1 MFALCCFFFFKQK
14 TAYEMRIS
22 DWSSDVCSS
31 DLGPR
36 IVDLSA
42 DFRLTDPA
50 VYAEWYGNAHPAPAL
65 LTEAVYGL
73 TEYARGLLPTARIAA
88 CPGCYPT
95 AALLAL
101 LPLVEGHA
109 VDAST
114 ISVFAMSGVSGD
126 RKSTRLN
133 SSH

>member
-1 MFALCCFFFFKQK
+1 
-14 TAYEMRIS
+14 MRIS
-22 DWSSDVCSS
+22 YWSSDVCSS
-31 DLGPR
+31 D
-36 IVDLSA
+36 
-42 DFRLTDPA
+42 
-50 VYAEWYGNAHPAPAL
+50 
-65 LTEAVYGL
+65 L

-114 ISVFAMSGVSGD
+114 ISVFAMSGVSGAG
-126 RKSTRLN
+126 RSLKEANLFPEVAEARSEEHTSELQSLMRISYAVFCLKKK
-133 SSH
+133 HI

>member
-1 MFALCCFFFFKQK
+1 
-14 TAYEMRIS
+14 MRIS
-22 DWSSDVCSS
+22 YWSSDVCSS
-31 DLGPR
+31 D
-36 IVDLSA
+36 
-42 DFRLTDPA
+42 
-50 VYAEWYGNAHPAPAL
+50 
-65 LTEAVYGL
+65 L

-114 ISVFAMSGVSGD
+114 ISVFAMSGVSGAG
-126 RKSTRLN
+126 RSLKEANLFPEVAEAVHPYGIVKHRHMPEIEQAITQ
-133 SSH
+133 SSGRTEESGEGKRGVR

>member
-73 TEYARGLLPTARIAA
+73 TEYARGLLRSEERRVGKE
-88 CPGCYPT
+88 C
-95 AALLAL
+95 
-101 LPLVEGHA
+101 V
-109 VDAST
+109 ST
-114 ISVFAMSGVSGD
+114 CRSRWSP
-126 RKSTRLN
+126 
-133 SSH
+133 SH